1 MEALAGLTDSQIN
14 ELLWD
19 WRFWARPKQLE
30 PEGTW
35 WTVWL
40 ILAGRGFGK
49 TRTGAEWIRD
59 QVCGRTPYS
68 RGRVSFGRIALV
80 GETAADVRD
89 VMVEG
94 DSGLLAIHPAE
105 FRPVYEPSKRRLT
118 WPNGMVATTYSAEDP
133 EQLRGPQHA
142 LAWADE
148 LGKWKYAQETWDQLQ
163 FGMRVGNPRIVVT
176 TTPRPIPLVRELLK
190 IENEFGGTVVTRGST
205 YDNRS
210 NLSERFLKRMSAR
223 YEGTRLGRQELH
235 AEVLDDVPGGLWQ
248 RRMFEVRSED
258 NPIGA
263 LMRASDQLPAM
274 RRVVVAVDPSGA
286 SGADDDADEIGIGIA
301 GEGWDGLYYVL
312 GDETCMLGPAG
323 WARRTVDMFDYHKA
337 DRVIGES
344 NFGGAMVEHTI
355 RTVRKNIPY
364 FPVHASRGKVL
375 RAEPVAA
382 LYEQGRVRH
391 KGSFAALENE
401 MLNMT
406 TTGFIGNGSPNRVD
420 AIVFALTELAL
431 GPDTTSS
438 TGTVK
443 GAH

>member
-1 MEALAGLTDSQIN
+1 
-14 ELLWD
+14 
-19 WRFWARPKQLE
+19 
-30 PEGTW
+30 
-35 WTVWL
+35 
-40 ILAGRGFGK
+40 
-49 TRTGAEWIRD
+49 
-59 QVCGRTPYS
+59 
-68 RGRVSFGRIALV
+68 
-80 GETAADVRD
+80 
-89 VMVEG
+89 
-94 DSGLLAIHPAE
+94 
-105 FRPVYEPSKRRLT
+105 
-118 WPNGMVATTYSAEDP
+118 MVATTYSAEDP
-133 EQLRGPQHA
+133 EQLRGPQHT

-148 LGKWKYAQETWDQLQ
+148 LGKWKYAQDTWDQLQ

-190 IENEFGGTVVTRGST
+190 LENEFGGTVVTRGST

-263 LMRASDQLPAM
+263 LMRASEQLPAM
-274 RRVVVAVDPSGA
+274 KRVVVAVDPSGA